1 MGANV
6 TVDSLASGG
15 MSQDLQDR
23 LVAIGATVA
32 TAESLTGGRLS
43 VHLTEL
49 PGSSQTFLGGV
60 VSYATA
66 VKQEV
71 LGVPDSV
78 IHEHGVVSAECAR
91 AMAEGVRDLIGAT
104 YSLSTTGVAG
114 PEDQEGKPPGK
125 VFLAVAGPGG
135 THVEE
140 HAFSGDRQEV
150 QEAACE
156 AALSALDG
164 ILPREEPA
172 LG

>member
-1 MGANV
+1 
-6 TVDSLASGG
+6 
-15 MSQDLQDR
+15 MSQELQDR
-23 LVAIGATVA
+23 LATLGATVA

-60 VSYATA
+60 VSYATD
-66 VKQEV
+66 VKHDV
-71 LGVPDSV
+71 LGVPESV

-114 PEDQEGKPPGK
+114 PDDQEGKPPGL
-125 VFLAVAGPGG
+125 VYVAVAGPGG

-140 HAFSGDRQEV
+140 HHLSGDRQEV
-150 QEAACE
+150 QGAACE
-156 AALSALDG
+156 AALSALAG